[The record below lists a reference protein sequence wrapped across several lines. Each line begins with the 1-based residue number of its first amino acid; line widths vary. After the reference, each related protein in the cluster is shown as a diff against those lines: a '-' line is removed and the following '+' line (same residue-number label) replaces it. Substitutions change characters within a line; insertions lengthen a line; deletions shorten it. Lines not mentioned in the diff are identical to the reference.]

1 MNAFCDRL
9 KSKILAAD
17 HFLTI
22 LIGWLKLTSCGRR
35 CSQSE
40 LDLEASNVILTSL
53 PLFLWL
59 GVMNETGAIQK
70 NKSGWMKTL
79 TLCLSSL
86 GLAWWQEMN
95 THFLKVCVGREDI
108 HRWMASTAC
117 FYVPCAGLLF
127 SHGGFSLIAK
137 RCGQNLN
144 ERRVKPF
151 QRKKH
156 LWRLVCQ
163 LD

>member
-9 KSKILAAD
+9 KSNLGSWPFSNACDWVTQPYFVWEEMQSK
-17 HFLTI
+17 
-22 LIGWLKLTSCGRR
+22 WTSFGC
-35 CSQSE
+35 
-40 LDLEASNVILTSL
+40 NVILTSL

-70 NKSGWMKTL
+70 NKSEWMKTL

-117 FYVPCAGLLF
+117 FYVPCAGLPF